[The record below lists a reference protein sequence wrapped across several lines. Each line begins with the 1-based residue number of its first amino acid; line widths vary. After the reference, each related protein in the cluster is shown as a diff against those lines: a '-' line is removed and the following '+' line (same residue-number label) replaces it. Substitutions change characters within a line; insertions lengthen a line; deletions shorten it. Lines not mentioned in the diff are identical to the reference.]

1 MYIFLHPFSLV
12 SLCSLVWMEIGFGIQ
27 SAADTCGSYVC
38 YHIALMSA
46 SCWQRH
52 QTSKSASKQ
61 TNKQQREGV
70 LGQWSIN
77 IQVFQTAWMPQPR
90 FISSHTHT
98 SKCINLSG
106 NHHSVF
112 SYPSSTPCCY
122 WSALPFSCCN
132 IWLQNWEKQA
142 SLFFPPFFSTLSE
155 AYVWPVPPNR
165 GEIKPRR
172 GDMAW
177 QWISAGA
184 R

>member
-1 MYIFLHPFSLV
+1 MYTFLHPFSLV
-12 SLCSLVWMEIGFGIQ
+12 TLCSLVWMEIGSGIQ
-27 SAADTCGSYVC
+27 SVADTCGSYFC
-38 YHIALMSA
+38 YHIALMSV
-46 SCWQRH
+46 SCWQWH

-77 IQVFQTAWMPQPR
+77 IQVFQTASTSLYF

-122 WSALPFSCCN
+122 WSALPFLDYF
-132 IWLQNWEKQA
+132 WLQNWEKQA
-142 SLFFPPFFSTLSE
+142 LFFPFFSTLSE
-155 AYVWPVPPNR
+155 AYVWPVPLNR
-165 GEIKPRR
+165 DEIKPRR

-177 QWISAGA
+177 RRISAGA